1 MSNFRQTMA
10 AGRVRNL
17 RNALAVLAGVTR
29 REDDPHAVR
38 IHFTTPD
45 GEETYGS
52 LCLGLLPLTELVD
65 AARARAADIAR
76 QPTTTA
82 PSEPAPPALHLV
94 HDEQPT
100 TEASPLKG
108 ANQ

>member
-1 MSNFRQTMA
+1 MSDFRQEMTA
-10 AGRVRNL
+10 SRVRNL

-29 REDDPHAVR
+29 HEDDPHAVR
-38 IHFTTPD
+38 IRVTTPD

-76 QPTTTA
+76 FQPA
-82 PSEPAPPALHLV
+82 VQPAVPEVPALRLV
-94 HDEQPT
+94 EDGGQ
-100 TEASPLKG
+100 S
-108 ANQ
+108 